1 MEKEKIKKT
10 NELFYQVTENLDN
23 EQIENLVEKLQTY
36 LKVHDYGVQD

>member
-36 LKVHDYGVQD
+36 LKVHDYGV

>member
-10 NELFYQVTENLDN
+10 NKLFYQVTENLDN

>member
-10 NELFYQVTENLDN
+10 NKLFYQVTENLDN

-36 LKVHDYGVQD
+36 LKVHDYGV